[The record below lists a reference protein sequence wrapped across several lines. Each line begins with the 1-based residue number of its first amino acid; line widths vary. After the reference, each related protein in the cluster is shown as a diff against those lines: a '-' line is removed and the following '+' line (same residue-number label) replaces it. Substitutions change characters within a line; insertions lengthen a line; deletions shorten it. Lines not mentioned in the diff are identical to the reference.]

1 MIDSSHT
8 PAAHRTPDE
17 LLRESEE
24 RFRAV
29 WEATSEAIALSAPDG
44 VVLAVNP
51 AYCTLY
57 GYSMEELVGRHFAII
72 YPESARADAAEQ
84 YRAIFADPLPPTSF
98 EARVQRADGSE
109 RVVEARADFIV
120 RDGERVA
127 MVSTL
132 RDITDRYL
140 AEAALGTN
148 EARYR
153 ALFETMDEGF
163 CIIDVFF
170 DDQGEPFDYQFVEAN
185 PAVERH
191 TGLHDVTGKRMRD
204 LAPDLET
211 FWYTT
216 YGRVA
221 ATGEPERVVHQ
232 AEALGGRWFNVYAF
246 RMGGDESRRVAVVFT
261 DITERKRLEQ
271 SQQDFIAMASHDLA
285 GPVTV
290 LRARAQLMRRR
301 KSYDEESVD
310 AIIEQTGR
318 MDRLLN
324 DLRELVQLEAG
335 RLPLNRQS
343 ADLASLVR
351 EAMERAQLQTT
362 IHQLSLTAPAEPVI
376 GAWDRN
382 RLEQIL
388 DNLLGNAIKYSPRG
402 GAVAIEIALAG
413 DQAHISITDEGRGIE
428 AEEIPRLFE
437 RFYRGHQVSGATGL
451 GFGLYITRML
461 VEAHGGSI
469 SAASAPGVGST
480 FTLTLPLLPPPA
492 SEDRATERQLLSV
505 E

>member
-1 MIDSSHT
+1 MTKLSHSLA
-8 PAAHRTPDE
+8 PLRTPDE
-17 LLRESEE
+17 QLRESEE

-44 VVLAVNP
+44 MVLAVNP
-51 AYCTLY
+51 AYCALY
-57 GYSMEELVGRHFAII
+57 GYPMDELVGRHFAII
-72 YPESARADAAEQ
+72 YPESARADAAER
-84 YRAIFADPLPPTSF
+84 YRAIFADPLPPISF

-132 RDITDRYL
+132 RDITDRHA

-163 CIIDVFF
+163 CVIDILF
-170 DDQGEPFDYQFVEAN
+170 DDRGEPFDYQFVEAN
-185 PAVERH
+185 PALERH
-191 TGLHDVTGKRMRD
+191 TGLHDVTGKRMSEF
-204 LAPDLET
+204 APNLET
-211 FWYTT
+211 FWYAT

-221 ATGEPERVVHQ
+221 TTGEPERVVHQ

-246 RMGGDESRRVAVVFT
+246 RMGGDESRRVAVIFT

-271 SQQDFIAMASHDLA
+271 GQQDFIAMASHDLA

-290 LRARAQLMRRR
+290 VRARAQLMRRR
-301 KSYDEESVD
+301 KAYDEDSVD
-310 AIIEQTGR
+310 AIIEQTSR

-335 RLPLNRQS
+335 WLPLDSQP
-343 ADLASLVR
+343 ADLAGLVR
-351 EAMERAQLQTT
+351 EAIERAQLQTT
-362 IHQLSLTAPAEPVI
+362 IHQISLTAPAEQVI
-376 GAWDRN
+376 GAWDCN

-388 DNLLGNAIKYSPRG
+388 DNLLGNAIKYSPNG
-402 GAVAIEIALAG
+402 GAVAIEIALSG
-413 DQAHISITDEGRGIE
+413 DRAHLSITDEGQGIE

-437 RFYRGHQVSGATGL
+437 RFYRGHQVSGPTGL

-461 VEAHGGSI
+461 VEAHGGFI
-469 SAASAPGVGST
+469 SATSTPGVGST
-480 FTLTLPLLPPPA
+480 FTLTLPLLHPSTP
-492 SEDRATERQLLSV
+492 EDRATAHHLLSLR
-505 E
+505 